1 MLRMNRGTTRTLAT
15 SLTALALLAGCIY
28 SKETTTERQVPVA
41 VAAATTPERVVTYP
55 EGRYV
60 LYGDGTKVPYYWV
73 WTPSGVTAPMPPPPP
88 PVPTR

>member
-1 MLRMNRGTTRTLAT
+1 MIRMNRGTTRTLAT

-41 VAAATTPERVVTYP
+41 VVAPTPERVVTYP

-73 WTPSGVTAPMPPPPP
+73 WMPTGVTAPMPPTPP
-88 PVPTR
+88 PVPVR